1 MWGKAKG
8 ENTMSFDALEPWGK
22 DDHSGEC
29 GPDCKFRG
37 KEEDGTT
44 QGQSEP
50 ISKEEEGEEGCRTV
64 GKIKE
69 NVTTER

>member
-8 ENTMSFDALEPWGK
+8 DNTMSFDALEPWGK
-22 DDHSGEC
+22 DDHSCES

-37 KEEDGTT
+37 
-44 QGQSEP
+44 
-50 ISKEEEGEEGCRTV
+50 KEEEGEEGCRTV
-64 GKIKE
+64 EKIEE